1 VPFPRVYSARSLAA
15 NSVATL
21 SSPED
26 DSHLSEPAKE
36 AVKSSIAIPGNPI
49 LRKDD
54 DVHTFLRRDLEV
66 DRLNKMHKH
75 LWWAGRP
82 YNIRAL
88 HQQRVVQRVIV
99 INEKSWMHLLWYEGT
114 IFIKPLPAYLLS
126 VEFFKDHIKE
136 DATLRPL
143 ALGFLRSYSKLIQ
156 SPVDLKIAQDE
167 QLVPKDLKWDHWAQL
182 APHFIYLEDTEV
194 NKRYIYGELRL
205 ARVNQAYR
213 FCIGFPDNYYSQYVT
228 YKQFFNQNFAWL
240 LLAVIYGTVV
250 FAALQLL
257 VSTDPDVAHLSHA
270 RVEKGS
276 WWFSFVSLLV
286 LGIFCGALVLVVAGS
301 FAYHCWC
308 TIQNLKKLGVDWAGS
323 RRKVSE
329 PEKAGSRWC

>member
-75 LWWAGRP
+75 LWWAGLP
-82 YNIRAL
+82 YNTRAL
-88 HQQRVVQRVIV
+88 HEQRILQRGVVRS
-99 INEKSWMHLLWYEGT
+99 EKPWLHLLWYEGT

-126 VEFFKDHIKE
+126 VEFFRDHIKE

-156 SPVDLKIAQDE
+156 SPLDLQIAQDE
-167 QLVPKDLKWDHWAQL
+167 QLVPKDLEWDHWAQL

-205 ARVNQAYR
+205 ARVNQAHR
-213 FCIGFPDNYYSQYVT
+213 FCVGFPDNYYSLYVT
-228 YKQFFNQNFAWL
+228 YQQFFYHNFAWL
-240 LLAVIYGTVV
+240 LLPAYISIVL
-250 FAALQLL
+250 AALQLL
-257 VSTDPDVAHLSHA
+257 ITTNPEVVPLS
-270 RVEKGS
+270 RTNLEKSS
-276 WWFSFVSLLV
+276 WWVGMLTMWVLCLLLGVLAFVA
-286 LGIFCGALVLVVAGS
+286 IGS
-301 FAYHCWC
+301 FAHCCWC
-308 TIQNLKKLGVDWAGS
+308 TIRNLKRLRIDWVGS